1 MDQLIGMCN
10 MILADGA
17 VDDAEAKLLLNW
29 MEANIYAAQDWPG
42 NVLYERIV
50 RAMVDDVID
59 PDEERE
65 LLEVIQ
71 QIAGSFPTQQS
82 PPVSG
87 AIPFDDPSPSIA
99 YEGASF
105 VVTGQFVFGT
115 RRVVTGAIE
124 KRGGTVKPAC
134 SKKVNYLLV
143 GTIGSEEWLH
153 STHGTKIVKAV
164 ELKRAGSPIAIVRE
178 ESWVRTL

>member
-1 MDQLIGMCN
+1 
-10 MILADGA
+10 
-17 VDDAEAKLLLNW
+17 
-29 MEANIYAAQDWPG
+29 
-42 NVLYERIV
+42 
-50 RAMVDDVID
+50 
-59 PDEERE
+59 
-65 LLEVIQ
+65 
-71 QIAGSFPTQQS
+71 
-82 PPVSG
+82 
-87 AIPFDDPSPSIA
+87 
-99 YEGASF
+99 
-105 VVTGQFVFGT
+105 VTGQFVFGT

-178 ESWVRTL
+178 ESWVHTL

>member
-178 ESWVRTL
+178 ESWVHTL